1 MNEVVVKDDI
11 KVENMIYEVRGK
23 YVMLDFDLARL
34 YECKNGTKS
43 INLAVKRHINR
54 FPERFMFQLSDEEF
68 SSLRFQI
75 ETSSLENEHGGRRYN
90 PYAFTE
96 QGVAMLATVLRTN
109 VAEEMSIKI
118 MDAFVKMRHYLLN
131 TIGDN
136 KYINEMLLKHDN
148 EITEHGN
155 SIKLLQ
161 ESLDKLEKDKEI
173 NEVYF
178 NGKIYDA
185 YSKVLDIFSEAKD
198 ELIIVDRYTD
208 KTVLDMIKHLDC
220 KVILITGKRS
230 ILTKLDIDKYNSDYH
245 NLKVYYDDTFHD
257 RYFII
262 DRDCLYHSGNLI
274 NHIGFR
280 KSSID
285 IIHDEN
291 VKKLIISDINKIIGG
306 ICSE

>member
-23 YVMLDFDLARL
+23 YVMLDSDLALL
-34 YECKNGTKS
+34 YGCKNGTKEV
-43 INLAVKRHINR
+43 NQAVRNNPKKFPDR
-54 FPERFMFQLSDEEF
+54 FSWRLSDEERNIF
-68 SSLRFQI
+68 LVKNFDQKI
-75 ETSSLENEHGGRRYN
+75 ETRGGRYRN
-90 PYAFTE
+90 PRVFTE
-96 QGVAMLATVLRTN
+96 QGVAMLATILKTK
-109 VAEEMSIKI
+109 VATEVSIKI
-118 MDAFVKMRHYLLN
+118 MDAFVSMRHYISSNLLEQ
-131 TIGDN
+131 
-136 KYINEMLLKHDN
+136 KYINNMVLEHDYD
-148 EITEHGN
+148 
-155 SIKLLQ
+155 IKIIQ
-161 ESLDKLEKDKEI
+161 ESLDKLENDKEI

-185 YSKVLDIFSEAKD
+185 YSKVLDIFSDAKE

-208 KTVLDMIKHLDC
+208 KTVLDMIKNLDC
-220 KVILITGKRS
+220 KVILITSKRGK
-230 ILTKLDIDKYNSDYH
+230 LTELDIDKYNSDYH
-245 NLKVYYDDTFHD
+245 NLSIYYDDTFHD

-262 DRDCLYHSGNLI
+262 DRDCLYHSGNSI

-291 VKKLIISDINKIIGG
+291 VKELIISDINIIIGG